1 MRTADGGTELIQPA
15 ELPQFGSKHAVIL
28 REAAR
33 IVSLHID
40 DMAVLN
46 AHLLVIPGLVPLI
59 RSSCTGCRKIVAG
72 TSN

>member
-1 MRTADGGTELIQPA
+1 
-15 ELPQFGSKHAVIL
+15 
-28 REAAR
+28 
-33 IVSLHID
+33 
-40 DMAVLN
+40 MAVLN